1 MYDDDDDDAGKG
13 NDDDVNR
20 TPTAFAKKNH
30 QQPESYRS
38 SPQKHQAYHGY
49 TGKAMIMNIFQLE
62 ACLPGG
68 VSAWRPVRLEA
79 CPPGGMS
86 AWRR

>member
-1 MYDDDDDDAGKG
+1 MYDDDDDDDGKG
-13 NDDDVNR
+13 TDDDVNR

-49 TGKAMIMNIFQLE
+49 TGKAMIRPGFNKSIQARQCRGIENENI
-62 ACLPGG
+62 
-68 VSAWRPVRLEA
+68 VPVTWLKTL
-79 CPPGGMS
+79 
-86 AWRR
+86 